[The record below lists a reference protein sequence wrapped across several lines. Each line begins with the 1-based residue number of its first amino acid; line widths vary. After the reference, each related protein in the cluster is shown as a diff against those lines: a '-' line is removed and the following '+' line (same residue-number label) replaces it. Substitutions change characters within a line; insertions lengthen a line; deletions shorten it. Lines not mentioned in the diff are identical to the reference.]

1 MQDMN
6 EETQVSRGNRAEEL
20 IRSQTF
26 QDALNDIQQ
35 FCIQAFLTSRY
46 DDEKTREAAYYQAS
60 SVQQVK
66 DLLNSWVAVKEQIIA
81 SNDQSVED

>member
-1 MQDMN
+1 MN
-6 EETQVSRGNRAEEL
+6 EEAQVSRGNRAEEL

-26 QDALNDIQQ
+26 QDALTDIQQ

-81 SNDQSVED
+81 NNDQSVED